1 MEIALV
7 KKTLGTTISAFALL
21 ICLGIPQN
29 AWACPACAGNN
40 DGGNLYLIILGS
52 MILLPFGVTYI
63 VYRLLKQS
71 KVHEERIMAQFAN
84 VSEGRTP

>member
-1 MEIALV
+1 VKTVKSFILAAAALCI
-7 KKTLGTTISAFALL
+7 TLSA
-21 ICLGIPQN
+21 PQS

-40 DGGNLYLIILGS
+40 DGGTTYIIILGL

-63 VYRLLKQS
+63 VYRLLKQGEANE
-71 KVHEERIMAQFAN
+71 KQIIAQFAD

>member
-1 MEIALV
+1 V
-7 KKTLGTTISAFALL
+7 KKKLGVTISAFALL

-29 AWACPACAGNN
+29 AWACPACAGND
-40 DGGNLYLIILGS
+40 DGGTAYLIILGS

-63 VYRLLKQS
+63 VYRLLKQGEA
-71 KVHEERIMAQFAN
+71 HEKQIMAQFAD